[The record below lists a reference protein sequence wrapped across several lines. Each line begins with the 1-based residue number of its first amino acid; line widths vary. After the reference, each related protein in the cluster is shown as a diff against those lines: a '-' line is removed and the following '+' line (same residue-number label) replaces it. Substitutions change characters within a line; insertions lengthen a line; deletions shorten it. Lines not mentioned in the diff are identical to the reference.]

1 MKYRLIKG
9 SEFNYNV
16 RENNA
21 EVIIFTDEVAPKEKG
36 VEFEDLSNDKD
47 GSVVG
52 WMEDDGVYK
61 VSTQVEGQK
70 VIFNEDCS
78 EMFKSVHNCYAYGG
92 REDEEP
98 LKIDFSMVD
107 TSNVI
112 NMSKMFYRRYC
123 LKKID
128 LSNFNTSNVTDMS
141 HMFQGCNNLIN
152 LDLSGFNTL
161 NVTVM
166 KGMFAWCGNLQ
177 QLDLSH
183 FDTSNVT
190 NMSEMFCGCN
200 NIEQVNLSSFDTSN
214 VIDMCGLFYG
224 CEKLKK
230 LDLHNFDTSK
240 VEIMG
245 GMFNGNRNLEELD
258 LSAFDTS
265 KVDTVIGMFKDC
277 EKLKNLKTT
286 DKQIKNIYEEWRTGL
301 QSETHPNIDFKKL
314 KMDNTKELDAKEFE
328 CLGEIYNDDDLPF

>member
-1 MKYRLIKG
+1 MKYEMVIGKDFR
-9 SEFNYNV
+9 YNV
-16 RENNA
+16 CRKGVEH
-21 EVIIFTDEVAPKEKG
+21 IIFTDEVAPKEKG
-36 VEFEDLSNDKD
+36 VELEDLSNDFD

-52 WMEDDGVYK
+52 WIKDGTYK
-61 VSTQVEGQK
+61 VSTQTKGQK

-112 NMSKMFYRRYC
+112 NMSKMFYGRYF
-123 LKKID
+123 LEKLD
-128 LSNFNTSNVTDMS
+128 LSNFNTSKATDMS
-141 HMFQGCNNLIN
+141 NMFNSCLSLTN

-166 KGMFAWCGNLQ
+166 KGMFAWCERLTN
-177 QLDLSH
+177 LDLSN
-183 FDTSNVT
+183 FNTSNVT

-200 NIEQVNLSSFDTSN
+200 NIEQVNLSGFDTSN
-214 VIDMCGLFYG
+214 VIDMCGMFYG

-230 LDLHNFDTSK
+230 LNLHNFDTFK

-286 DKQIKNIYEEWRTGL
+286 DKQIKNIYEDWRTGL